1 MSRVAK
7 SKNSQNN
14 GLANLGQMPL
24 RLLTVAEKSQMS
36 PALVDP
42 VEYRKSGLSLNHVV
56 GCPLDCSYCVRH
68 LFHNFEMKQPRLLMN
83 DDEAVEYLVQHRF
96 FQPHVTPL
104 QLFNRATDP
113 FLLAVKPHTFSVAES
128 LSRKGLTNHLL
139 IITRFKVT
147 KEDCERLNEIRNL
160 KVTLLITYSGITDK
174 RVEPI
179 DSEIAA
185 ESIKLSFASAK
196 SYRTIF
202 YWRPVVPFLND
213 SDEHLAR
220 AVELSHHAHATVFTG
235 LFYRKEMAEFF
246 RERGIP
252 EPYNDVARRKIMP
265 KTLDSRIVNAFQ
277 QAKRLGIL
285 FRKTSCGVAFAH
297 GLPDYNG
304 HYGIRELCDICPTN
318 QQELCRSA
326 WVKPEFQKVAR
337 LSGELGATDVPE
349 VGDGAI
355 LTEGLDEPRRYFIQ
369 HTLGYQVHDRK
380 YPHIIFRHGR
390 ANIGWD
396 TEPHNPN
403 EHNFNGH

>member
-1 MSRVAK
+1 MNHSTFAIPG
-7 SKNSQNN
+7 SPPSD
-14 GLANLGQMPL
+14 LTPL
-24 RLLTVAEKSQMS
+24 RILSAAERAGMD
-36 PALVDP
+36 PDLVDP
-42 VEYRKSGLSLNHVV
+42 VEYRKSGLSLNHIV

-68 LFHNFEMKQPRLLMN
+68 LFRNFEMKQPRLLMN
-83 DDEAVEYLVQHRF
+83 DDEAVEYLVGHRF

-113 FLLAVKPHTFSVAES
+113 FLPTVKPHTFSVAEN
-128 LSRKGLTNHLL
+128 LSRRGLTNHLL

-147 KEDCERLNEIRNL
+147 DEDCERLNRIRNL
-160 KVTLLITYSGITDK
+160 KVTLLITYSGIADK

-185 ESIKLSFASAK
+185 ESLKRSFAASK

-213 SDEHLAR
+213 SAEHLAR
-220 AVELSHHAHATVFTG
+220 AAELSHHAHATVFTG
-235 LFYRKEMAEFF
+235 LFYREQMASFF
-246 RERGIP
+246 RDRGIP
-252 EPYNDVARRKIMP
+252 EPYDDVARRKIMP
-265 KTLDSRIVNAFQ
+265 RALDARIVEAFRK
-277 QAKRLGIL
+277 ANRLGVL

-304 HYGIRELCDICPTN
+304 HFGIRELCDICPAG
-318 QQELCRSA
+318 QLRICEGA
-326 WVKPEFQKVAR
+326 WRKPKLAEVAR
-337 LSGELGATDVPE
+337 LARECGATGVPD

-355 LTEGLDEPRRYFIQ
+355 LTDGLNEPRRYFIQ

-380 YPHIIFRHGR
+380 YPHLVFRHGR

-396 TEPHNPN
+396 TEPP
-403 EHNFNGH
+403 EDTKGAME